1 MLNHPGCLKIAK
13 GGRGAK
19 IAWKTERDEW
29 LMPLKKSAFENLHA
43 SKNSPKLIMLA
54 HILAMAVFRHRKVLV
69 YSKCLKT
76 LDLVEDFL
84 CCRDWKS
91 RIGSLG
97 DHFRDLRLG
106 GWKKHKDYVR
116 IDGGVSSGK
125 RGEMVESFN
134 DTESLKAFLISS
146 LAGGIGINLC
156 SASVVV
162 ILDNHFN
169 PAVSS
174 QCVSRAHR
182 YGQKEPV
189 SVFRLAIRDSVESK
203 VYKRSVNKTGVA
215 STVLDGIHF
224 DGSFSTH
231 ELDDLQNNDIIVT
244 CDECGKRRVL
254 PVKQDVPDADFA
266 CSMNTDPLYNSC
278 GVKEDPKLQQLPFD
292 CELDINNRDNVLL
305 QHLRQVVNS
314 ATMRKRLVAGFCPV
328 EENHESEICC
338 DEGIKKLKK
347 EISAKLHGTK
357 KPKSVLHNQE
367 DEVMI
372 VEVRPPSSSKRKH
385 DQV

>member
-1 MLNHPGCLKIAK
+1 
-13 GGRGAK
+13 
-19 IAWKTERDEW
+19 
-29 LMPLKKSAFENLHA
+29 MPLKQPAFDKLHA

-54 HILAMAVFRHRKVLV
+54 HILAMATGRSQKVLI

-76 LDLVEDFL
+76 LDLVEEFL
-84 CCRDWKS
+84 AYRDWKS
-91 RIGSLG
+91 RLGSLA
-97 DHFRDLRLG
+97 DHFKDWRLG
-106 GWKKHKDYVR
+106 GWKKNTDYVR

-134 DTESLKAFLISS
+134 DTKSIKAFLISS
-146 LAGGIGINLC
+146 LAGGVGINLC

-169 PAVSS
+169 PSVSS

-182 YGQKEPV
+182 FGQKKPV

-215 STVLDGIHF
+215 SSVLDGIHF
-224 DGSFSTH
+224 DGGFATH
-231 ELDDLQNNDIIVT
+231 ELDDLQNNDIILT
-244 CDECGKRRVL
+244 CDKCRQRRVL
-254 PVKQDVPDADFA
+254 PEKQDVPDDGFI
-266 CSMNTDPLYNSC
+266 CSMNKDPLYNSC
-278 GVKEDPKLQQLPFD
+278 AVKEDKKLQQLPFD
-292 CELDINNRDNVLL
+292 CDYDANNSDNRML

-314 ATMRKRLVAGFCPV
+314 ATMQKRIVAGFCPV

-347 EISAKLHGTK
+347 EIAAKVNKTK
-357 KPKSVLHNQE
+357 AVQHNRE
-367 DEVMI
+367 DEVLV
-372 VEVRPPSSSKRKH
+372 VEVRPPPAKRKH